1 MRALIEINV
10 FGGSTLLTT
19 LKKYEDLPT
28 GIYSDRPVR
37 SLINLT
43 PGIQA
48 NIKLQIE
55 TVSLNEDNTL
65 LLVSD
70 KRLQVTELLQTLG
83 VQNFV
88 TFIKDAERHG
98 WVVEKYV
105 DGINQY
111 FHLDHNNQPMSA
123 HTIFSEN
130 VLTLFLFLLMA
141 ATPAFTLKFMNA
153 SFILPGLFWLFA
165 LFLGL
170 TSVVYFLS
178 FSIMQ
183 YMRTRGEP
191 IF

>member
-1 MRALIEINV
+1 MKALIEINV
-10 FGGSTLLTT
+10 FGGFTLLAT

-28 GIYSDRPVR
+28 GIYSDRPVK
-37 SLINLT
+37 SLIHLT
-43 PGIQA
+43 PAIQA
-48 NIKLQIE
+48 NVKLQIE
-55 TVSLNEDNTL
+55 TVSLNEDDTS

-70 KRLQVTELLQTLG
+70 KRLQVSELLQTLG

-88 TFIKDAERHG
+88 TFIKDAEHHG
-98 WVVEKYV
+98 WGVEKYI

-111 FHLDHNNQPMSA
+111 FHLDHNNRPLSA
-123 HTIFSEN
+123 PAIFSEN
-130 VLTLFLFLLMA
+130 ILTLFLFILMA
-141 ATPAFTLKFMNA
+141 ATPAFILKVMDSGFLA
-153 SFILPGLFWLFA
+153 SPFWVFA

-178 FSIMQ
+178 FGIMQ

>member
-1 MRALIEINV
+1 MKAIIEINV
-10 FGGSTLLTT
+10 FGGSTLLAT

-28 GIYSDRPVR
+28 GIYSDRPVK

-43 PGIQA
+43 PTIQA
-48 NIKLQIE
+48 NVKLQIE
-55 TVSLNEDNTL
+55 TVSLNEDDTS

-70 KRLQVTELLQTLG
+70 KRLQVSELLQTLG

-88 TFIKDAERHG
+88 AFIKDAEHHG
-98 WVVEKYV
+98 WVVEKYI

-111 FHLDHNNQPMSA
+111 FHLDHNNRPLSA
-123 HTIFSEN
+123 PAIFSEN
-130 VLTLFLFLLMA
+130 ILTLFLFILMA
-141 ATPAFTLKFMNA
+141 ATPAFILKVMESGFLA
-153 SFILPGLFWLFA
+153 SPFWVFA

-170 TSVVYFLS
+170 TSVVYFLT
-178 FSIMQ
+178 FGIMQ

>member
-1 MRALIEINV
+1 MKALIEINV
-10 FGGSTLLTT
+10 LGGCTLLAT

-28 GIYSDRPVR
+28 GIYSDRPVK

-43 PGIQA
+43 PAIQA
-48 NIKLQIE
+48 NVKLQIE
-55 TVSLNEDNTL
+55 TVSLNEDDTS

-70 KRLQVTELLQTLG
+70 KRLQVSELLQTLG

-88 TFIKDAERHG
+88 AFIKDAEHHG
-98 WVVEKYV
+98 WIVEKYI

-111 FHLDHNNQPMSA
+111 FHLDHNNRPLSA
-123 HTIFSEN
+123 PAIFSEN
-130 VLTLFLFLLMA
+130 ILTLFLFILMA
-141 ATPAFTLKFMNA
+141 ATPAFILKVMDSGFLA
-153 SFILPGLFWLFA
+153 SPFWVFA

-178 FSIMQ
+178 FGIMQ

>member
-1 MRALIEINV
+1 MKALIEINV
-10 FGGSTLLTT
+10 YGGNTLLAT
-19 LKKYEDLPT
+19 LKKHDDLPT
-28 GIYSDRPVR
+28 GIYSDRPVK

-48 NIKLQIE
+48 NVKLQIE
-55 TVSLNEDNTL
+55 TVSLSNDDTS

-70 KRLQVTELLQTLG
+70 KRLQVSELLQTLG

-88 TFIKDAERHG
+88 AFVKDAEHHG
-98 WVVEKYV
+98 WIVEKYI

-111 FHLDHNNQPMSA
+111 FHLDHNNQPLSA
-123 HTIFSEN
+123 PAILSEN
-130 VLTLFLFLLMA
+130 ILTLFLFILMA
-141 ATPAFTLKFMNA
+141 ATPAVVLKLM
-153 SFILPGLFWLFA
+153 SSGYLGSPFWVFA

-178 FSIMQ
+178 FGIMQ